1 MEIQRFC
8 TFFFWSWLESGK
20 MEKNLNEISDYSH
33 GSMERCREIILLFT
47 VSTVV
52 WFISHYPDQRNVLFP
67 HQVYKQ
73 KMKHV
78 LCEHQ
83 NMMSGLQSDAVVYA
97 EAMEKE
103 REELEA
109 GIHLEQ
115 EAIAVDM
122 QDVESEKLAWE
133 IELVCGTHHPLNVI
147 LYQWITAFHCY
158 SFFLSFFCKSQQ
170 KHNEELTKLKDSGE
184 KQLAGKKKKNPN
196 KTSANF

>member
-1 MEIQRFC
+1 ME
-8 TFFFWSWLESGK
+8 G
-20 MEKNLNEISDYSH
+20 
-33 GSMERCREIILLFT
+33 CREIILLFT
-47 VSTVV
+47 
-52 WFISHYPDQRNVLFP
+52 FSHYLDQGNVLFP

-83 NMMSGLQSDAVVYA
+83 NMMSGLQSDAVVSA

-109 GIHLEQ
+109 GINLEQ

-147 LYQWITAFHCY
+147 LYQWTCLKHCF
-158 SFFLSFFCKSQQ
+158 SFPFFSFLCESQQ
-170 KHNEELTKLKDSGE
+170 KHNEEITKLEDSGE
-184 KQLAGKKKKNPN
+184 KQLAGKKNKKPLLIF
-196 KTSANF
+196 KW